1 MLDWLRILADEG
13 LGALAVPSE
22 FGGGGNSRAFLA
34 AFETLAFH
42 DLSLTIKFGVQFGLF
57 QGSVMLLGTRWHHE
71 HFLPAISRGELLG
84 GFAMSELGHGSNVRD
99 LETTATYDAGTA

>member
-1 MLDWLRILADEG
+1 
-13 LGALAVPSE
+13 
-22 FGGGGNSRAFLA
+22 
-34 AFETLAFH
+34 
-42 DLSLTIKFGVQFGLF
+42 GLF

-99 LETTATYDAGTA
+99 LETTATYDASTAEFVIDTPTPSAHKEWIGNAALHGRMMTVFAQLIVGGTNHGVHALLVSIR